1 MGKKIRLGNCS
12 SCEGFVLVDIADDTI
27 TPLVDQCRH
36 CDAPMDGSSVV
47 DVPLI
52 AGGPDEPIESDAAV
66 CGDCGERWE
75 DGDVVIL
82 LGELDGCPSCKPA
95 VFGSLPADS

>member
-12 SCEGFVLVDIADDTI
+12 SCDGFVLVDIADDTI
-27 TPLVDQCRH
+27 TPLVDECRH
-36 CDAPMDGSSVV
+36 CDAPIDGSSVV

-52 AGGPDEPIESDAAV
+52 AGDTDATDEAETAV
-66 CGDCGERWE
+66 CDNCGERWE
-75 DGDVVIL
+75 GGDVAIVID
-82 LGELDGCPSCKPA
+82 ELDGCPSCKPA